1 MKNDMKKPM
10 ATPNAALKKEASP
23 KKAAAPK
30 KPSRWSKFRMFWK
43 DDQKSFGIRTVE
55 DDERQASRLLVWT
68 TALTLFVALIW
79 AGVSSLDE
87 ITRGQGKVIPSSRE
101 QVIQSLDSGVLR
113 EMLVREGDVVE
124 KDQILLQ
131 MDDARS
137 GAGYREANEKYLSL
151 LAISA
156 RLRAEAYDTPL
167 VFPPELKDEDQLV
180 KQETQAYKARKLA
193 LAESLQALDASLAA
207 ITREVTLT
215 APLVKNGVMSEVELL
230 RLKRQQADL
239 MGQRAERKNRYITD
253 ANNEL
258 TRVSSELSQTKESA
272 SAREDAFLH
281 TTIKSPMKGV
291 VKNVQVTTIG
301 GVIQAGQPILEIVP
315 TEDEMLVEAYVKPS
329 EVAFLK
335 VGQKAVVKLSSYDFN
350 KYGGLDGELEH
361 LSPDTLKDERQ
372 QRKPGATPADME
384 EGFYRILVRIKDTNL
399 VRKGTK
405 IEPTPGMTATV
416 EIRTGQKT
424 VLEYLFRP
432 LQNVSQA
439 FRER

>member
-1 MKNDMKKPM
+1 MTKDLKNPT
-10 ATPNAALKKEASP
+10 A
-23 KKAAAPK
+23 KAAAPK
-30 KPSRWSKFRMFWK
+30 KTSRWKQFLSFWQ
-43 DDQKSFGIRTVE
+43 DDHKRAGFGIRTVE
-55 DDERQASRLLVWT
+55 DDERQASRLLVWS
-68 TALTLFVALIW
+68 TAGALFVALVW

-113 EMLVREGDVVE
+113 EMLVREGDMVE
-124 KDQILLQ
+124 KDPVLLQ

-137 GAGYREANEKYLSL
+137 GAGYREANKKYLSL
-151 LAISA
+151 LAISV

-167 VFPPELKDEDQLV
+167 NFPPELKDEEQLV

-193 LAESLQALDASLAA
+193 LAESLSALDASLAA

-291 VKNVQVTTIG
+291 VKNVQVTTVG

-361 LSPDTLKDERQ
+361 LSPDTMKDERQ
-372 QRKPGATPADME
+372 QRRAGGSPADME
-384 EGFYRILVRIKDTNL
+384 EGYYRIMVRIKDTNL
-399 VRKGTK
+399 ERKGLK

-439 FRER
+439 LRER

>member
-1 MKNDMKKPM
+1 MMNTTKKTTGKTPPQAKNVPM
-10 ATPNAALKKEASP
+10 
-23 KKAAAPK
+23 PK
-30 KPSRWSKFRMFWK
+30 KPSRWARFWDFWQ
-43 DDQKSFGIRTVE
+43 DDHKRAGFGMRTVE

-68 TALTLFVALIW
+68 TAFTLLVALVW

-101 QVIQSLDSGVLR
+101 QVIQSLDSGVLS
-113 EMLVREGDVVE
+113 EMLVREGDMVE
-124 KDQILLQ
+124 KDQVLLQ

-151 LAISA
+151 LALSA

-167 VFPPELKDEDQLV
+167 VFPPELKDDDQLV
-180 KQETQAYKARKLA
+180 KQETQAYRARKLA
-193 LAESLQALDASLAA
+193 LSESLQALDASLAA

-215 APLVKNGVMSEVELL
+215 APLVKSGVMSEVELL

-335 VGQKAVVKLSSYDFN
+335 VGQKAVVKLTSYDFN

-361 LSPDTLKDERQ
+361 LSPDTMKDERQ
-372 QRKPGATPADME
+372 QRKPGANPADME

-399 VRKGTK
+399 IRKGTK

-439 FRER
+439 LRER

>member
-1 MKNDMKKPM
+1 MMNTTKKTTGKTPPQAKKVPM
-10 ATPNAALKKEASP
+10 P
-23 KKAAAPK
+23 KKL
-30 KPSRWSKFRMFWK
+30 SRWARFWDFWQ
-43 DDQKSFGIRTVE
+43 DDHKRAGFGMRTVE

-68 TALTLFVALIW
+68 TAFTLLVALVW

-101 QVIQSLDSGVLR
+101 QVIQSLDSGVLS
-113 EMLVREGDVVE
+113 EMLVREGDMVE
-124 KDQILLQ
+124 KDQVLLQ

-151 LAISA
+151 LALSA

-167 VFPPELKDEDQLV
+167 VFPPELKDDDQLV
-180 KQETQAYKARKLA
+180 KQETQAYRARKLA
-193 LAESLQALDASLAA
+193 LSESLQALDASLAA

-215 APLVKNGVMSEVELL
+215 APLVKSGVMSEVELL

-315 TEDEMLVEAYVKPS
+315 TEDEMMVEAYVKPS

-335 VGQKAVVKLSSYDFN
+335 VGQKAVVKLSAYDFN

-372 QRKPGATPADME
+372 QRRPGANPADME
-384 EGFYRILVRIKDTNL
+384 EGYYRILVRIKDTNL
-399 VRKGTK
+399 VRNGKK
-405 IEPTPGMTATV
+405 MLPTPGMTATV

-439 FRER
+439 LRER

>member
-1 MKNDMKKPM
+1 MTEKSASALTKAKN
-10 ATPNAALKKEASP
+10 AWLKLRGLWQDDR
-23 KKAAAPK
+23 KAAG
-30 KPSRWSKFRMFWK
+30 
-43 DDQKSFGIRTVE
+43 FGVRTVE
-55 DDERQASRLLVWT
+55 DDEREASKILVWS
-68 TALTLFVALIW
+68 TAFTLLFGLIW
-79 AGVSSLDE
+79 AGFFSLDE

-113 EMLVREGDVVE
+113 EMMVREGDLVE
-124 KDQILLQ
+124 RDQVLLQ
-131 MDDARS
+131 MEDARS
-137 GAGYREANEKYLSL
+137 GAGYREAHEKYLSL
-151 LAISA
+151 LAIAA
-156 RLRAEAYDTPL
+156 RLRSEANNTAL
-167 VFPPELKDEDQLV
+167 TFPAELKEAQHLIE
-180 KQETQAYKARKLA
+180 QETHAYNARRTA
-193 LAESLQALDASLAA
+193 LADSLQAVDASLAA
-207 ITREVTLT
+207 ITREITLT
-215 APLVKNGVMSEVELL
+215 APLVKGGVMSEVELL

-258 TRVSSELSQTKESA
+258 TRVSSDLSQTKENA
-272 SAREDAFLH
+272 SAREDAYMS

-291 VKNVQVTTIG
+291 VKNVQVTTVG

-329 EVAFLK
+329 EVAFLQ
-335 VGQKAVVKLSSYDFN
+335 VGQKAVVKLSAFDFN
-350 KYGGLDGELEH
+350 KYGGLDGVLEH

-372 QRKPGATPADME
+372 QRRPGSNPVDLE
-384 EGFYRILVRIKDTNL
+384 EGYFRIMIRIKDANL
-399 VRKGTK
+399 VRKGVK

-439 FRER
+439 LTER